1 MGGRGKK
8 LTSEVYNPLTDT
20 WTKVGNTE
28 IPRSEAFAVRML
40 DGRVLITGGIGLRI
54 SGEIFDPDTGDWT
67 RTLDMHDTRY
77 RHQMIVLDSG
87 KILVIGGNGKEGLLA
102 ETELFTP

>member
-1 MGGRGKK
+1 
-8 LTSEVYNPLTDT
+8 
-20 WTKVGNTE
+20 
-28 IPRSEAFAVRML
+28 ML

>member
-1 MGGRGKK
+1 MTAE
-8 LTSEVYNPLTDT
+8 LYNPMTDI

-28 IPRSEAFAVRML
+28 IPRSEASAILMQ
-40 DGRVLITGGIGLRI
+40 DGRVLVTGGIGLRI
-54 SGEIFDPDTGDWT
+54 SGEIFDPDTGNWT

-77 RHQMIVLDSG
+77 RHQMIVLDNG

>member
-1 MGGRGKK
+1 M
-8 LTSEVYNPLTDT
+8 TSEVYNPLSDT

-28 IPRSEAFAVRML
+28 IPRSEASAVRML

-54 SGEIFDPDTGDWT
+54 SGEIFDPDTGDWI

>member
-1 MGGRGKK
+1 
-8 LTSEVYNPLTDT
+8 
-20 WTKVGNTE
+20 
-28 IPRSEAFAVRML
+28 
-40 DGRVLITGGIGLRI
+40 VLVTGGIGLRI
-54 SGEIFDPDTGDWT
+54 SGEIFNHDTGNWT

-87 KILVIGGNGKEGLLA
+87 KILVIGGNSKEGLLA